1 MRFSIHVSVTICLI
15 ILLINTI
22 AKSYSIHFAYLG
34 ITITLFCAITFFT
47 ALSLIIYFKARKKEQ
62 DLQLAVEQKHI
73 YEHYLTDLEEN
84 YSLLRAFK
92 HDYQNML
99 LSLELYI
106 EENDL
111 KGLKHYFHEL
121 KIQSDLE
128 LNTIPDYY
136 KALTAISNKSVKSIL
151 LAKIT
156 KAKDLGIAVTL
167 EVTKKCSF
175 DSYEYEVIR
184 ILGILLDNAI
194 EANSRTN
201 QPMIQIA
208 IITEM
213 NSLEI
218 HIYNSYNQD
227 DPIDINQ
234 IFQRN
239 YSTKEK
245 NTGIGLYTVKK
256 IVDSHPNMFIE
267 VEKSSLF
274 MVTLTILI

>member
-1 MRFSIHVSVTICLI
+1 M
-15 ILLINTI
+15 TI
-22 AKSYSIHFAYLG
+22 AIFS
-34 ITITLFCAITFFT
+34 AITFFT
-47 ALSLIIYFKARKKEQ
+47 ALSLIAYFKARKKEQ
-62 DLQLAVEQKHI
+62 DLRLAVEQKNI
-73 YEHYLTDLEEN
+73 YEHYLTNLEEN
-84 YSLLRAFK
+84 FNLLRAFK

-156 KAKDLGIAVTL
+156 KAKNLGIPVTL

-175 DSYEYEVIR
+175 AFQEYEAVR

-194 EANSRTN
+194 EANSQTN

-208 IITEM
+208 IIAEM

-218 HIYNSYNQD
+218 HVCNSYNQD
-227 DPIDINQ
+227 DQIDINQ
-234 IFQRN
+234 IFQRD

-256 IVDSHPNMFIE
+256 IVDNHPNMFIE

-274 MVTLTILI
+274 IVTLTILI